1 MSKLFSD
8 IYGQKN
14 ATAILSAQL
23 TSETLSHGY
32 TIFGNEGTGR
42 GYLAFE
48 FARYILCEK
57 HAEDACSSCQRFIHG
72 NHPDFIFL
80 DGTEGIKI
88 DQVKEAI
95 ERVNL
100 SPNISSYK
108 VFLLSRAENMG
119 IEAANA
125 LLKTLE
131 EPPSDTI
138 IILTAISEKSLPE
151 TIVSRTQK
159 IKLNPLSQTDIEKI
173 LETDFSKEEIRAV
186 IAYARGSVGEAK
198 KLIEDPNYKEEKIKI
213 FNDVNT
219 LLTSKSVAEKF
230 KIIERYEKA
239 KDIKNFF
246 DIFSGVVFNLL
257 GSELLEIS
265 DEKDQKIDR
274 FRILALSHKILK
286 IYADLDYNVSL
297 RLAMEGMVL
306 KHLTYD

>member
-8 IYGQKN
+8 IYGQQG
-14 ATAILSAQL
+14 AVAILSAQL
-23 TSETLSHGY
+23 NSNTLSHGY

-57 HAEDACSSCQRFIHG
+57 HAEDACSSCQKFIHG
-72 NHPDFIFL
+72 SHPDFIFL

-95 ERVNL
+95 ERINL
-100 SPNISSYK
+100 SPNLSSYK
-108 VFLLSRAENMG
+108 VLLLSKAENMG

-131 EPPSDTI
+131 EPPSDSI

-159 IKLNPLSQTDIEKI
+159 IKLSPLATKDIEKI
-173 LETDFSKEEIRAV
+173 LIKEFSGEEVAQV
-186 IAYARGSVGEAK
+186 IAYAQGSVGEAK
-198 KLIEDPNYKEEKIKI
+198 KLIENPTYRDEKIEI
-213 FNDVNT
+213 FNDVET
-219 LLTSKSVAEKF
+219 LIISKSVAKKF
-230 KIIERYEKA
+230 KIVERHEKA
-239 KDIKNFF
+239 KNLKNFF
-246 DIFSGVVFNLL
+246 DIFSGVIFNRLEDSLSEKEAPKEGDIDRARLL
-257 GSELLEIS
+257 G
-265 DEKDQKIDR
+265 
-274 FRILALSHKILK
+274 LSQKILK

-297 RLAMEGMVL
+297 RLAMEGMIL